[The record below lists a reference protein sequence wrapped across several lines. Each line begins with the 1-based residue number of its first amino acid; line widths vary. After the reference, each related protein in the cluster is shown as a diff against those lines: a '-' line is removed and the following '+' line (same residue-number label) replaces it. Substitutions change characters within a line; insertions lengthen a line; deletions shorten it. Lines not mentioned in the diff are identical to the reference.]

1 VKQER
6 IDDRPQEFP
15 RINES
20 LIGLPN
26 KFGYTAGVGKH
37 FAQDTLIK
45 IDLETRR
52 TESRTDTARYGYGEP
67 VFIPREG
74 ATAEDDGYVMALRL
88 DTETQTSDLAIFNAQ
103 AITED
108 PVAVVHVP
116 ARIPNGFHGNWI
128 PDGQ

>member
-1 VKQER
+1 MNL
-6 IDDRPQEFP
+6 D
-15 RINES
+15 
-20 LIGLPN
+20 
-26 KFGYTAGVGKH
+26 
-37 FAQDTLIK
+37 
-45 IDLETRR
+45 
-52 TESRTDTARYGYGEP
+52 SRTVEARNDTARYGYGEP

-74 ATAEDDGYVMALRL
+74 AITEDDGYVMALRL

-108 PVAVVHVP
+108 PIAVVHVP